1 MDPSLS
7 GSHVI
12 GLKLPYWI
20 KNLMKPLI
28 RRVDPR
34 LVDIF
39 MGERWFRLHPADQF
53 RSICR
58 NCLKLAPRVR
68 LISGNFV
75 QFLFV
80 RQPSAVIDWST
91 RTSCGR
97 KCWSRANTGTTSPR
111 CGAAWNWICACLL
124 RSACRRPMR
133 TTSDVWWVGHEV
145 EISAKTSLNCSL
157 FKTKEPAL

>member
-39 MGERWFRLHPADQF
+39 MGERSFRLHPADQF
-53 RSICR
+53 RSIC
-58 NCLKLAPRVR
+58 CKLAPA
-68 LISGNFV
+68 ISDEFG

-97 KCWSRANTGTTSPR
+97 KCWSRANTGTSSPR
-111 CGAAWNWICACLL
+111 CGAAWNWICACRL

-133 TTSDVWWVGHEV
+133 TTSDVWWVGHAD
-145 EISAKTSLNCSL
+145 EIHAKTSLNCSL
-157 FKTKEPAL
+157 FKPAF